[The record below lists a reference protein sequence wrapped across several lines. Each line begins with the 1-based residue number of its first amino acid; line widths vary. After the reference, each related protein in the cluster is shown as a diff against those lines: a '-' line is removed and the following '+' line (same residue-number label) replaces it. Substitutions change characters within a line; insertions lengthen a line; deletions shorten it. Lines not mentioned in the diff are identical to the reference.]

1 MVMILLLTETA
12 DSEERREAREGV
24 DRASCARSICTS
36 RGYLLEWESGDGRR
50 ETREPETGNMF
61 YGSFE
66 SAVSTGA
73 SGPSVRLNESELA
86 VCATRVPRN
95 TQRCTGPRDAFL
107 GRAAAPRPVPP
118 RSARPRG
125 IFQTSSVRTP
135 VAADFTRTTS
145 NYRAYRKPYLR
156 LMSTCS
162 PTSP

>member
-73 SGPSVRLNESELA
+73 SGPSVRLSTVSSQFAPHQCQGTHNDAQVHGMHFSERPL
-86 VCATRVPRN
+86 RHVPL
-95 TQRCTGPRDAFL
+95 P
-107 GRAAAPRPVPP
+107 PVPP
-118 RSARPRG
+118 A
-125 IFQTSSVRTP
+125 P
-135 VAADFTRTTS
+135 VASSRLPVFEPQSRQISLEQRPTTG
-145 NYRAYRKPYLR
+145 P
-156 LMSTCS
+156 TVS
-162 PTSP
+162 PISG

>member
-73 SGPSVRLNESELA
+73 SGPSVRLSELA

-95 TQRCTGPRDAFL
+95 TQRCTGCISRK
-107 GRAAAPRPVPP
+107 GRCATSRPLPLRPP
-118 RSARPRG
+118 PWHLPDFQCSNPSRG
-125 IFQTSSVRTP
+125 RFH
-135 VAADFTRTTS
+135 S
-145 NYRAYRKPYLR
+145 NNVQLPGL
-156 LMSTCS
+156 
-162 PTSP
+162 P

>member
-73 SGPSVRLNESELA
+73 SGPSVRLSELA
-86 VCATRVPRN
+86 VCATPVPRN
-95 TQRCTGPRDAFL
+95 TQRCTGTRDAFL
-107 GRAAAPRPVPP
+107 GRAAAPRPAPP
-118 RSARPRG
+118 PLRPPPWHLPDFQCSNPSRG
-125 IFQTSSVRTP
+125 RFH
-135 VAADFTRTTS
+135 S
-145 NYRAYRKPYLR
+145 NNVQLPGL
-156 LMSTCS
+156 
-162 PTSP
+162 P